1 MSLFFFSQIKKRI
14 EKKKSEK
21 IIIIDIFLPE
31 YPLIVSLFKS
41 EGLRVFLNHE
51 NEDPKQKKPLVEVQI
66 FKP

>member
-1 MSLFFFSQIKKRI
+1 MSLFFSQIKKRI
-14 EKKKSEK
+14 EKKNEK

-31 YPLIVSLFKS
+31 CPLIVSLFKS